1 MSCEFC
7 EDGRSLFGAAEDM
20 GCMVEEIGIEGICYL
35 PADKTEPPVDETVIC
50 ITLPNG
56 EARTRAI
63 NFCPMCGER
72 LSRGKDGR

>member
-35 PADKTEPPVDETVIC
+35 PADKTKPPVDETVIY

-63 NFCPMCGER
+63 NYCPMCGER
-72 LSRGKDGR
+72 LGRGND

>member
-20 GCMVEEIGIEGICYL
+20 GCMVEEIGIQGICYL
-35 PADKTEPPVDETVIC
+35 HADKTKPPVDETVIY

-63 NFCPMCGER
+63 NYCPMCGER
-72 LSRGKDGR
+72 LGRGKD

>member
-1 MSCEFC
+1 MSCKYC
-7 EDGRSLFGAAEDM
+7 ECGHSLFGGAEDM
-20 GCMVEEIGIEGICYL
+20 GYMVEDIGIESICYL
-35 PADKTEPPVDETVIC
+35 PADKTKPPVDETVIY

-72 LSRGKDGR
+72 LSSGKDEL

>member
-7 EDGRSLFGAAEDM
+7 EDGRSLFGCAEDM

-35 PADKTEPPVDETVIC
+35 PADKTKPPVDETVIY

-63 NFCPMCGER
+63 NYCPMCGER
-72 LSRGKDGR
+72 LGRGKD

>member
-20 GCMVEEIGIEGICYL
+20 GCMVEEIGIQGICYL
-35 PADKTEPPVDETVIC
+35 PADKTKPPVDETVIY

-63 NFCPMCGER
+63 NYCPMCGER
-72 LSRGKDGR
+72 LGRGKD

>member
-20 GCMVEEIGIEGICYL
+20 GCIVEEIGIEGICYL
-35 PADKTEPPVDETVIC
+35 PADKTKPPVDETVIY

-63 NFCPMCGER
+63 NYCPMCGER
-72 LSRGKDGR
+72 LGRGKD

>member
-7 EDGRSLFGAAEDM
+7 EDGRSLFGVAEDM

-35 PADKTEPPVDETVIC
+35 PADKTKPPVDETVIY

-63 NFCPMCGER
+63 NYCPMCGER
-72 LSRGKDGR
+72 LGRGKD

>member
-7 EDGRSLFGAAEDM
+7 EDRRSLFGAAEDM

-35 PADKTEPPVDETVIC
+35 PADKTKPPVDETVIY

-63 NFCPMCGER
+63 NYCPMCGER
-72 LSRGKDGR
+72 LGRGKD

>member
-35 PADKTEPPVDETVIC
+35 PADKTKPPVDETVIY

-63 NFCPMCGER
+63 NYCPMCGER
-72 LSRGKDGR
+72 LGRGKD

>member
-7 EDGRSLFGAAEDM
+7 EDGRNLFGGAEDM
-20 GCMVEEIGIEGICYL
+20 GCMVDEIGIEGICYL
-35 PADKTEPPVDETVIC
+35 PADKSKPPVDETVIY

-56 EARTRAI
+56 EARTRPI

-72 LSRGKDGR
+72 LSRGKD

>member
-7 EDGRSLFGAAEDM
+7 EDGRSLFGGAEDM
-20 GCMVEEIGIEGICYL
+20 GCMVEEIGIGGLCVL
-35 PADKTEPPVDETVIC
+35 PADKNKPPIEEHVIY

-63 NFCPMCGER
+63 NYCPMCGER
-72 LSRGKDGR
+72 LSRGKD

>member
-35 PADKTEPPVDETVIC
+35 PADKTKPPVDETVIY
-50 ITLPNG
+50 ITLSNG

-63 NFCPMCGER
+63 NYCPMCGER
-72 LSRGKDGR
+72 LGRGKD

>member
-7 EDGRSLFGAAEDM
+7 EDGRSLFGAAEDT

-35 PADKTEPPVDETVIC
+35 PADKTKPPVDETFIY

-63 NFCPMCGER
+63 NYCPMCGER
-72 LSRGKDGR
+72 LGRGKD

>member
-35 PADKTEPPVDETVIC
+35 PADKTKPPLDEAVIY

-63 NFCPMCGER
+63 NYCPMCGER
-72 LSRGKDGR
+72 LGRGKD

>member
-7 EDGRSLFGAAEDM
+7 EDGRSLFSAAEDM

-35 PADKTEPPVDETVIC
+35 PADKTKPPVDETVIY
-50 ITLPNG
+50 ITLSNG

-63 NFCPMCGER
+63 NYCPMCGER
-72 LSRGKDGR
+72 LGRGKD